1 MMTQVA
7 LVGMPNVG
15 KTALFNKLTG
25 SFQRVANFP
34 GVTVEKKTGW
44 ISENGEKI
52 LEVID
57 LPGIYSLDATT
68 LDEKVT
74 KDFLLQKEKSPTASV
89 FVLVL
94 DATNLDKSLYMAY
107 QLKQLGYPL
116 IIALNL
122 MDEAES
128 RGFKIDLVKF
138 SKALNAEVIPTSAAT
153 GFGVYDLKIA
163 LKKHALIQQEK
174 LSQISIPDNMQKT
187 FRSPEYVNGI
197 FRQIDQLLTEVTLS
211 PLKPDT
217 FSQRI
222 DRFVLH
228 PVWGLFILF
237 SVLIIMFQTLFS
249 WSSPL
254 SDLIEN
260 TFALAGEFISSN
272 ISQPLIRSFFVDGII
287 SGVGGVL
294 VFLPQIMILFLF
306 TQFLEDLGYL
316 GRAAFM
322 MDSFMRKMGLP
333 GKAVIPL
340 LSSHACA
347 IPGIMSTRVIENYRE
362 RLITMLVIPLT
373 TCSAR
378 LPVYAVLIGAI
389 IPNQAV
395 MGIEFLRLPGL
406 MLFALYMLGF
416 VSAMIMSLIFKKSL
430 PHSSPSMLLMEL
442 PPYRV
447 PKFNNLFLVMKNKGK
462 IFLKKAGGII
472 LGISIVIW
480 VLMTFPQTNGES
492 HIESSY
498 AASIGRT
505 FEPIFRPLGF
515 DWRITTALIPS
526 IGAREVVVSA
536 LSMVL
541 SIEEGSDGF
550 EKDMSAILIQQ
561 FGLGSLVALLIWFV
575 FAPQCISTFAVMKRE
590 TNGYLWPSV
599 MVGYTLGLAYVGAYL
614 AKNLVNFLF

>member
-1 MMTQVA
+1 MGQVA

-44 ISENGEKI
+44 ITEHGQKTI
-52 LEVID
+52 EVVD
-57 LPGIYSLDATT
+57 LPGLYSMDATT

-74 KDFLLQKEKSPTASV
+74 KDFLLQRHREKESHL

-94 DATNLDKSLYMAY
+94 DATNLDKSLFMAF
-107 QLKQLGYPL
+107 QLKKLGYPL
-116 IIALNL
+116 LIALNL
-122 MDEAES
+122 FDEAVK
-128 RGFKIDLVKF
+128 RGLKLDL
-138 SKALNAEVIPTSAAT
+138 SLLAQELDAEVIPTSAAT
-153 GFGVYDLKIA
+153 GFGVEN
-163 LKKHALIQQEK
+163 LIQSIKRRLKEN
-174 LSQISIPDNMQKT
+174 LHPQIQIPQDMQKT
-187 FRSPEYVNGI
+187 FRSPDYVGGI
-197 FRQIDQLLTEVTLS
+197 FKDIDSLLKKVTLS
-211 PLKPDT
+211 PLNPDS

-222 DRFVLH
+222 DKFVLH
-228 PVWGLFILF
+228 PIWGGLILF
-237 SVLIIMFQTLFS
+237 AILIIMFQTLFS

-254 SDLIEN
+254 SDFI
-260 TFALAGEFISSN
+260 EFIFGKMGELVSQN
-272 ISQPLIRSFFVDGII
+272 ISHPIMKSFFVDGVI

-294 VFLPQIMILFLF
+294 VFLPQIVLLFLF
-306 TQFLEDLGYL
+306 TQFLEDVGYL

-333 GKAVIPL
+333 GKSVIPL

-389 IPNQAV
+389 IPDKAV
-395 MGIEFLRLPGL
+395 FGLAFLRLPGL
-406 MLFALYMLGF
+406 ILFALYSLGF

-442 PPYRV
+442 PPYRI
-447 PKFNNLFLVMKNKGK
+447 PKLKNLLLVMKNKGM

-472 LGISIVIW
+472 LIISIVIW
-480 VLMTFPQTNGES
+480 GLVTFPQTDGHS
-492 HIESSY
+492 HIETSY
-498 AASIGRT
+498 AASIGKT
-505 FEPIFRPLGF
+505 FEPLFRPLGF
-515 DWRITTALIPS
+515 DWKMTTALIPS

-536 LSMVL
+536 LSLVL
-541 SIEEGSDGF
+541 SVEQGGKGHEQDLTAALF
-550 EKDMSAILIQQ
+550 RQY
-561 FGLGSLVALLIWFV
+561 GLGPLVALLLWFV
-575 FAPQCISTFAVMKRE
+575 FAPQCISTFAVMRRE
-590 TNGYLWPSV
+590 TNGYLWPSI
-599 MVGYTLGLAYVGAYL
+599 MVGYTLALAYLFAYL
-614 AKNLVNFLF
+614 GHKLVSFWF

>member
-1 MMTQVA
+1 MIPRIA

-44 ISENGEKI
+44 VSENGEKI

-74 KDFLLQKEKSPTASV
+74 KDFLLKKEKEQSADI

-94 DATNLDKSLYMAY
+94 DATNLDKSLYLAY
-107 QLKQLGYPL
+107 QLKELGYPL
-116 IIALNL
+116 VIALNL
-122 MDEAES
+122 MDEAKK
-128 RGFKIDLVKF
+128 RQF
-138 SKALNAEVIPTSAAT
+138 SLNLELFAKNLNAVVIPTSAST
-153 GFGVYDLKIA
+153 GDGVKELISVLKEQVKTQKKIDLV
-163 LKKHALIQQEK
+163 
-174 LSQISIPDNMQKT
+174 IPENAQKT
-187 FRSPEYVNGI
+187 FRSPSYVNGI
-197 FRQIDQLLTEVTLS
+197 FKGIDKLLHDVTIT

-217 FSQRI
+217 FSERVDHFI
-222 DRFVLH
+222 LH
-228 PVWGLFILF
+228 PFWGIIILF
-237 SVLIIMFQTLFS
+237 TLLILIFQVLFS
-249 WSSPL
+249 WAAPL
-254 SDLIEN
+254 QDLIEGL
-260 TFALAGEFISSN
+260 FGSVGEIVSTYVSN
-272 ISQPLIRSFFVDGII
+272 DLVRSFFVDGII

-294 VFLPQIMILFLF
+294 VFLPQIVLLFLF
-306 TQFLEDLGYL
+306 IQFLEDIGYL
-316 GRAAFM
+316 GRAAFL
-322 MDSFMRKMGLP
+322 MDSFMRRIGLP
-333 GKAVIPL
+333 GKSVIPL

-347 IPGIMSTRVIENYRE
+347 IPGILATRVIDNYRE

-378 LPVYAVLIGAI
+378 LPVYAVLIGAL
-389 IPNQAV
+389 IPNIPVLGQPW
-395 MGIEFLRLPGL
+395 LKLPGL
-406 MLFALYMLGF
+406 VLFGLYMLGF
-416 VSAMIMSLIFKKSL
+416 TSALLVSLIFKKTL

-447 PKFNNLFLVMKNKGK
+447 PKVKNLVMVMINKAK

-472 LGISIVIW
+472 LVVSMVIW
-480 VLMTFPQTNGES
+480 VLVTFPQKDGVS
-492 HIESSY
+492 HIDHSY
-498 AASIGRT
+498 AASIGRV
-505 FEPIFRPLGF
+505 FEPVFRPLGF

-541 SIEEGSDGF
+541 SIEGDNE
-550 EKDMSAILIQQ
+550 ETMSQALVQQ

-590 TNGYLWPSV
+590 TDSLKWPV
-599 MVGYTLGLAYVGAYL
+599 IMVLYTLALAYFCAFVARIL
-614 AKNLVNFLF
+614 FNLWS